1 MSAHAS
7 GGLVLPTPEE
17 ILQAAAV
24 YCQMGWVPL
33 ATYIVV
39 GSTEN
44 GRPICSCHNGA
55 DCKNAGKHPIGR
67 YADIN
72 TPALGYNQV
81 YAAVQQ
87 GPCNLSIRTGAMSRI
102 LVVDLDVKEGQNGYD
117 AFGRWLATVGLTYDD
132 ISMTCAARSGGGG
145 YHFVFQHPDGVD
157 LQPSNSDKKFGLGV
171 DIKTNGMPFHV
182 YPSVHKYGG
191 RYQWTNWV
199 APMPAPEPLV
209 AAAKKVDIRT
219 FDVGD
224 SYTPSMPELREYADT
239 LARSKKELAREV
251 GKNLQDALAGNA
263 IALDGGGHDAYR
275 DLAFFLLKKWP
286 TADPDALLDH
296 ILPSIEARL
305 AQMPDA
311 NTDVENVRQAFRSAA
326 GKVEEYRSTWAG
338 QVVVNDAGQPL
349 ALDSNLLLFLENHPA
364 WQGAFGYNLRR
375 NQPEYLRQPPI
386 ERETKIL
393 DLTRDRADINRWFH
407 TKAKFSGKI
416 TQSDL
421 NAAILAASS
430 RYEFDPLQQDVLQL
444 RGTWDG
450 IPRLDTLFQ
459 RVAGTPDEAW
469 TRTIGPLW
477 FKSLVAR
484 ILWPG
489 CKCDTMLILEGLT
502 GYRKSSFFEAL
513 MPDPKYFSDTLNRV
527 HLDVESV
534 RMLHSG
540 PAIFEIG
547 ELSGLRKQEVE
558 EVKAFLSARSDNLR
572 PLYENYRV
580 TLRRC
585 VFVGTT
591 NRDDYLRDETGGRRF
606 WPLRVLQK
614 IDIGTVYAERAQWF
628 AEALYRV
635 EAGEQW
641 WLDDLSNDMATEQQ
655 DARYEEDSWHHQIAQ
670 WLNKRAEDAP
680 PTKNGSDQMAEMLN
694 NKRAGDFVTVAQ
706 VAENALG
713 IELKNVKSAEGARIN
728 RILRRLNWVSGRGY
742 IGGIQVR
749 GWRRPTQDTLAMS
762 SDTVARHV

>member
-7 GGLVLPTPEE
+7 GGLALPTPEE

-33 ATYIVV
+33 ATYVVV
-39 GSTEN
+39 GSTDN
-44 GRPICSCHNGA
+44 GRPICSCYQGA

-67 YADIN
+67 YADID
-72 TPALGYNQV
+72 TAAKGYNQV

-87 GPCNLSIRTGAMSRI
+87 GPCNLAIRTGAMSRI

-117 AFGRWLATVGLTYDD
+117 AFGRWMANNGLSYDD
-132 ISMTCAARSGGGG
+132 ISLTCAARSGGGG
-145 YHFVFQHPDGVD
+145 FHFVFQHPSGIE
-157 LQPSNSDKKFGLGV
+157 LQPSNSGKVFGAGV

-182 YPSVHKYGG
+182 WPSVHKYGG

-199 APMPAPEPLV
+199 APLPAPEPLV
-209 AAAKKVDIRT
+209 QAARKVEAVRS
-219 FDVGD
+219 FDAGET
-224 SYTPSMPELREYADT
+224 YTPSVPELRDYADT
-239 LARSKKELAREV
+239 LSRSKKELAREV
-251 GKNLQDALAGNA
+251 GKNMQEALAGNA

-275 DLAFFLLKKWP
+275 DIAFFALKKWP
-286 TADPDALLDH
+286 TASPDALLD
-296 ILPSIEARL
+296 LFVPSIEARL
-305 AQMPDA
+305 AAVPDA
-311 NTDVENVRQAFRSAA
+311 NTDVENVLQAFRSAA
-326 GKVEEYRSTWAG
+326 GKVEEYSRTWAG

-375 NQPEYLRQPPI
+375 NRPEYLRQPPI
-386 ERETKIL
+386 DRETRTL

-416 TQSDL
+416 TEGDL

-430 RYEFDPLQQDVLQL
+430 RYEFDPLQQAVLQL

-459 RVAGTPDEAW
+459 RVAGTPDDEW

-489 CKCDTMLILEGLT
+489 CKCDTMLILEGPT
-502 GYRKSSFFEAL
+502 GFRKSSFFEAL
-513 MPDPKYFSDTLNRV
+513 LPDPMYFSDTLNRV

-540 PAIFEIG
+540 PVIFEIG

-606 WPLRVLQK
+606 WPLCVLRK
-614 IDIGTVYAERAQWF
+614 IAIDIVYAERAQWF

-635 EAGEQW
+635 EQGEQW
-641 WLDDLSNDMATEQQ
+641 WLSDQQ
-655 DARYEEDSWHHQIAQ
+655 DARYDEDIWYRHVAE
-670 WLNKRAEDAP
+670 WLSKRAEDAP
-680 PTKNGSDQMAEMLN
+680 PAKTGSDQMAEMLN
-694 NKRAGDFVTVAQ
+694 SKRAGDFVTVGQ

-713 IELKNVKSAEGARIN
+713 IELKNAKGAEGARIN
-728 RILRRLNWVSGRGY
+728 RILRRLNWISGRDY
-742 IGGIQVR
+742 VGGIQVR
-749 GWRRPTQDTLAMS
+749 GWFRPHKTPGGVLETPDKTLAQK
-762 SDTVARHV
+762 